1 MTVNRALRTSQLL
14 AVDLAIVAAS
24 ILGAMALR
32 YDSLRLDRDA
42 LVYFPAAAFPL
53 LVRPV
58 VNTIFGLYRR
68 AWAYASIGE
77 LERIALAVAMGS
89 VVGVLLFYVVLAPL
103 NVPGTV
109 TPVGQF
115 PRSFFVLEGLLTLS
129 GIGGVRFLIRALAE
143 WRSTRAG
150 TGGIRAGDAEA
161 VRVQTLVFGAGRAG
175 VQVLRTLGNRS
186 DGLGMQVVGLLDD
199 DPAKHGLVVRGI
211 RVMGGLSDLELAVAR
226 TGARRLLVAM
236 PSASGEVIRRVVT
249 EANRV
254 GLETRTLPPFEDLV
268 AGHLSIAAIREIRV
282 EDLLRR
288 EPVSIDE
295 TGLRELVAGEAVL
308 VTGAGGSIGMELSRQ
323 VFDQDPRRLIL
334 LDSAEGPLY
343 EIDRELSLYA
353 TRDSGTLGRAGRRRA
368 DLVTRLAS
376 VTSQETMEVVL
387 RADRPVLVVHA
398 AAYKHV
404 PMMELHPA
412 SSVATNLGGTLA
424 TLRACVATDVARFVL
439 VSTDK
444 AVEPTS
450 IMGASK
456 RLAELAVAAV
466 AAQSG
471 RRYVAVRF
479 GNVLGSSGSVV
490 PLFQRQLAEGV
501 PLTITDPE
509 ITRFFMTIPEAAR
522 LLLEAALMG
531 ESGDLFVLDMGKPIR
546 ILDLARDVARL
557 AGRDPDSVPI
567 QFIGLRPGEKLHEA
581 LFYDTE
587 TTQPTRHPKVIRV
600 RPAGGTVRAAADPAG
615 VLEQLDQLVAVGAA
629 GRHDV
634 ARKLLFETLSK
645 LEHR

>member
-53 LVRPV
+53 LVRPI

-77 LERIALAVAMGS
+77 LARIALAVAMGS
-89 VVGVLLFYVVLAPL
+89 VVGVLLFYVVLVPL
-103 NVPGTV
+103 KVPGTV

-143 WRSTRAG
+143 WRSTRSG

-161 VRVQTLVFGAGRAG
+161 VRVQTLVFGSGRAG
-175 VQVLRTLGNRS
+175 VQVLRTLGSTS

-199 DPAKHGLVVRGI
+199 DPAKNGLVVRGI

-288 EPVSIDE
+288 EPVTIDE

-334 LDSAEGPLY
+334 LDYAEGPLY

-387 RADRPVLVVHA
+387 GADRPVLVVHA
-398 AAYKHV
+398 AAYK
-404 PMMELHPA
+404 
-412 SSVATNLGGTLA
+412 
-424 TLRACVATDVARFVL
+424 
-439 VSTDK
+439 
-444 AVEPTS
+444 
-450 IMGASK
+450 
-456 RLAELAVAAV
+456 
-466 AAQSG
+466 
-471 RRYVAVRF
+471 
-479 GNVLGSSGSVV
+479 
-490 PLFQRQLAEGV
+490 
-501 PLTITDPE
+501 
-509 ITRFFMTIPEAAR
+509 
-522 LLLEAALMG
+522 
-531 ESGDLFVLDMGKPIR
+531 
-546 ILDLARDVARL
+546 
-557 AGRDPDSVPI
+557 
-567 QFIGLRPGEKLHEA
+567 
-581 LFYDTE
+581 
-587 TTQPTRHPKVIRV
+587 
-600 RPAGGTVRAAADPAG
+600 
-615 VLEQLDQLVAVGAA
+615 
-629 GRHDV
+629 
-634 ARKLLFETLSK
+634 
-645 LEHR
+645 